1 MKKPNICLI
10 FMDDMMHRLLLD
22 KEVET
27 PNLDKL
33 VARGTTFTHAHNQG
47 AWSGAVCIPSRA
59 MLITGLSLWHARE
72 RIEKTTLLGEW
83 LGSHGYQTH
92 FVGKWHN
99 SEAALKRSYQTLGP
113 HAGGFYPSTDEKGD
127 AYLRPALGNN
137 TWKPDD
143 TTRKGH
149 WLEVEGKIIHSSEH
163 WANGALEFLTSPT
176 PNPSLPRAFVPH
188 WGREGSPSDSDSPF
202 PSEERAP
209 GRGVGE
215 RSPFFL
221 HVAFHAPHDPR
232 QAPTEYL
239 DKYPLERVSV
249 PPNFVPEHPF
259 DNGDLKVRDE
269 KLAPWPRTPE
279 AIRQHRK
286 EYYAILTHAD
296 FHIGRILDALPEDTI
311 TVFSGDHGLAVGE
324 HGLMG
329 KQNCYDHS
337 VRIPLVFAGPGIPKN
352 KKNDALIYQNQ
363 IFATLCDLVG
373 IPQPPGLENPSL
385 APLIKGGKQER
396 EAAVFGAYLNVQR
409 MVRTRKHKLI
419 VYPKVNKVQLFDIQK
434 DPWELKNIAAEKP
447 ALVKALWAR
456 LNTLQR
462 SFEDPL
468 ELGYN
473 TDHVKF

>member
-1 MKKPNICLI
+1 MPRPNLCLI

-72 RIEKTTLLGEW
+72 RIEKTPLLGEW
-83 LGSHGYQTH
+83 LGQHGYRTH

-127 AYLRPALGNN
+127 AYFRPAPGN
-137 TWKPDD
+137 TWRPDD
-143 TTRKGH
+143 TSRKGH
-149 WLEVEGKIIHSSEH
+149 WLEVNGKIVHSSEH
-163 WANGALEFLTSPT
+163 WANGALEFLKPSPIIGGQG
-176 PNPSLPRAFVPH
+176 A
-188 WGREGSPSDSDSPF
+188 E
-202 PSEERAP
+202 
-209 GRGVGE
+209 
-215 RSPFFL
+215 PFFL

-232 QAPTEYL
+232 QAPTEFL
-239 DKYPLERVSV
+239 DKYPTEKVSV
-249 PPNFVPEHPF
+249 PPNFLPEHPF

-269 KLAPWPRTPE
+269 KLAPWPRTKE
-279 AIRQHRK
+279 AVQLHRK

-296 FHIGRILDALPEDTI
+296 HEIGRILEALPENTI
-311 TVFSGDHGLAVGE
+311 VVFSGDHGLAVGE
-324 HGLMG
+324 HGLLG

-363 IFATLCDLVG
+363 IFATLCELVG
-373 IPQPPGLENPSL
+373 IPAPPSLENPSL
-385 APLIKGGKQER
+385 APLVKGAKQDR
-396 EAAVFGAYLNVQR
+396 DAAVFGAYLDVQR
-409 MVRTRKHKLI
+409 MVRTRTHKLI
-419 VYPKVNKVQLFDIQK
+419 VYPKAKRVQLFDLEK
-434 DPWELKNIAAEKP
+434 DPWETKNLAAETP
-447 ALVKALWAR
+447 TLVKTLWGR
-456 LNTLQR
+456 LNTLQKQLD
-462 SFEDPL
+462 DPL
-468 ELGYN
+468 ELPYPL
-473 TDHVKF
+473 

>member
-1 MKKPNICLI
+1 MKRPNLCLI

-72 RIEKTTLLGEW
+72 RIEKTPLLGEW
-83 LGSHGYQTH
+83 LGQHGYRTH

-99 SEAALKRSYQTLGP
+99 SDAALKRSYQTVGP

-127 AYLRPALGNN
+127 AYFRPAPDN
-137 TWKPDD
+137 TWRPDD
-143 TTRKGH
+143 TSRKGH
-149 WLEVEGKIIHSSEH
+149 WLEVNGKIVHSSEH
-163 WANGALEFLTSPT
+163 WANGALEFLKSSPIIGGQGAT
-176 PNPSLPRAFVPH
+176 
-188 WGREGSPSDSDSPF
+188 GSQGA
-202 PSEERAP
+202 E
-209 GRGVGE
+209 
-215 RSPFFL
+215 PFFL

-232 QAPTEYL
+232 QAPTEFL
-239 DKYPLERVSV
+239 NKYPTEKVSI
-249 PPNFVPEHPF
+249 PPNFLPEHPF

-269 KLAPWPRTPE
+269 KLAPWPRTKE
-279 AIRQHRK
+279 AVQLHRK

-296 FHIGRILDALPEDTI
+296 REIGRILAALPENTI
-311 TVFSGDHGLAVGE
+311 VVFSGDHGLAVGE

-363 IFATLCDLVG
+363 IFATLCELVG
-373 IPQPPGLENPSL
+373 IPAPPGLENPSL
-385 APLIKGGKQER
+385 APLVKGAQQDR
-396 EAAVFGAYLNVQR
+396 DAAVFGAYLDVQR
-409 MVRTRKHKLI
+409 MVRTRTHKLI
-419 VYPKVNKVQLFDIQK
+419 VYPKAKQVQLFEIEK
-434 DPWELKNIAAEKP
+434 DPWETKNLAAENP
-447 ALVKALWAR
+447 ALVKTLWTH
-456 LNTLQR
+456 LNTLQKQL
-462 SFEDPL
+462 DDKL
-468 ELGYN
+468 ELPY
-473 TDHVKF
+473 TP

>member
-1 MKKPNICLI
+1 MKKTNICLI

-99 SEAALKRSYQTLGP
+99 SDAALQRSYQTLGP

-127 AYLRPALGNN
+127 AYLRPAPGN
-137 TWKPDD
+137 TWRADD

-149 WLEVEGKIIHSSEH
+149 WLEVNGKIIHSSEH
-163 WANGALEFLTSPT
+163 WANGALEFLTSP
-176 PNPSLPRAFVPH
+176 PSPLPRAVA
-188 WGREGSPSDSDSPF
+188 GSL
-202 PSEERAP
+202 
-209 GRGVGE
+209 GKGE

-239 DKYPLERVSV
+239 DKYPVERVSL
-249 PPNFVPEHPF
+249 PPNFLPEHPF

-269 KLAPWPRTPE
+269 KLAPWPRTPD
-279 AIRQHRK
+279 AIKLHRK

-296 FHIGRILDALPEDTI
+296 YHIGRILAALPEDTLV
-311 TVFSGDHGLAVGE
+311 VFSGDHGLAVGE
-324 HGLMG
+324 HGLLG

-337 VRIPLVFAGPGIPKN
+337 LRIPLVFAGPGVPKN

-385 APLIKGGKQER
+385 APLVKGAKQER
-396 EAAVFGAYLNVQR
+396 DTAIFGAYLNVQR
-409 MVRTRKHKLI
+409 MVRTRTHKLI
-419 VYPKVNKVQLFDIQK
+419 VYPNIKQVQLFDIQR
-434 DPWELKNIAAEKP
+434 DSWETKNLAAEQP
-447 ALVKALWAR
+447 ERVKSLWGR
-456 LNTLQR
+456 LNTLQKQLA
-462 SFEDPL
+462 DPL
-468 ELGYN
+468 ELPFFPNGS
-473 TDHVKF
+473 

>member
-1 MKKPNICLI
+1 
-10 FMDDMMHRLLLD
+10 MDDMMHRLLLD

-83 LGSHGYQTH
+83 LGQHGYTTH

-99 SEAALKRSYQTLGP
+99 SDAALKRSYQTLGP

-127 AYLRPALGNN
+127 AYLRPAPGNN

-149 WLEVEGKIIHSSEH
+149 WLEIDGKIIHSSEH
-163 WANGALEFLTSPT
+163 WANGALEFLKSHTTTLT
-176 PNPSLPRAFVPH
+176 PARR
-188 WGREGSPSDSDSPF
+188 GDSA
-202 PSEERAP
+202 E
-209 GRGVGE
+209 
-215 RSPFFL
+215 SPFFL

-239 DKYPLERVSV
+239 DKYPVERVSL
-249 PPNFVPEHPF
+249 PPNFLPEHPF

-279 AIRQHRK
+279 AIKQHRK

-296 FHIGRILDALPEDTI
+296 YHIGRILDALPEDTLV
-311 TVFSGDHGLAVGE
+311 VFSGDHGLAVGE

-337 VRIPLVFAGPGIPKN
+337 VRIPLIFAGPGVPKK

-373 IPQPPGLENPSL
+373 IPQPAGLENPSL
-385 APLIKGGKQER
+385 APFVKGGKQER

-409 MVRTRKHKLI
+409 MVRTRGHKLI
-419 VYPKVNKVQLFDIQK
+419 IYPKVNKVQLFDIQK

-447 ALVKALWAR
+447 AQVKALWAR
-456 LNTLQR
+456 LNTLQK

>member
-27 PNLDKL
+27 PNLDRL

-72 RIEKTTLLGEW
+72 RIEKTILLGEW
-83 LGSHGYQTH
+83 LGSHGYTTH

-99 SEAALKRSYQTLGP
+99 SDAALKRSYQTLGP
-113 HAGGFYPSTDEKGD
+113 HAGGFYPSTDERGD
-127 AYLRPALGNN
+127 AYLRPAPGNN

-143 TTRKGH
+143 TARKGH
-149 WLEVEGKIIHSSEH
+149 WLEIEGKTIHSSEH
-163 WANGALEFLTSPT
+163 WANSALAFLSSSP
-176 PNPSLPRAFVPH
+176 VI
-188 WGREGSPSDSDSPF
+188 GS
-202 PSEERAP
+202 
-209 GRGVGE
+209 GGG
-215 RSPFFL
+215 SPFFL

-232 QAPTEYL
+232 QAPTECL
-239 DKYPLERVSV
+239 DKYPVERVSL
-249 PPNFVPEHPF
+249 PPNFLPEHPF

-279 AIRQHRK
+279 AIKQHRK

-296 FHIGRILDALPEDTI
+296 HHIGRILDALPEDTLI
-311 TVFSGDHGLAVGE
+311 VFSGDHGLAVGE

-337 VRIPLVFAGPGIPKN
+337 VRIPLIFAGPGIPKN
-352 KKNDALIYQNQ
+352 KKNDALVYQNQ

-385 APLIKGGKQER
+385 APLVKGGKQER
-396 EAAVFGAYLNVQR
+396 DAAVFGAYLNVQR
-409 MVRTRKHKLI
+409 MVRTREHKLI
-419 VYPKVNKVQLFDIQK
+419 VYPSIKHVQLFDLQR
-434 DPWELKNIAAEKP
+434 DPWETKNLAAEQP
-447 ALVKALWAR
+447 ERVKSLWAR
-456 LNTLQR
+456 LNTLQKQLA
-462 SFEDPL
+462 DPL
-468 ELGYN
+468 ELPVLFGA
-473 TDHVKF
+473 